1 MENLYSLP
9 PKSRM
14 GKWRVLA
21 FSRLHPW
28 FGVDGGLLFHFTLS
42 KIVLRIYLIDFED
55 ELFNNL
61 RWLISNLTC
70 LCLRTGTL
78 LYSFH
83 PVKANQSLS
92 SNMILLANLPAL
104 VRSRYT
110 TLTTVSPVI
119 LIITR
124 NGRHFPLTLPFIA
137 LKRGQT
143 LQRLQMNNI
152 LFTADK

>member
-1 MENLYSLP
+1 M
-9 PKSRM
+9 
-14 GKWRVLA
+14 
-21 FSRLHPW
+21 
-28 FGVDGGLLFHFTLS
+28 
-42 KIVLRIYLIDFED
+42 
-55 ELFNNL
+55 
-61 RWLISNLTC
+61 
-70 LCLRTGTL
+70 
-78 LYSFH
+78 
-83 PVKANQSLS
+83 KANQSLS

-124 NGRHFPLTLPFIA
+124 NGRRFLLTLPFIA

-143 LQRLQMNNI
+143 LQRLQVNNI